1 MDRSQKVELVSTLR
15 QGVEASSIV
24 IVTQQKGLTVD
35 EVNDL
40 RRKMRGAGASY
51 KVAKNTL
58 VRRAVEGTQCEALSS
73 LLTGPTAIAFAQDPV
88 GVAKVAVEFA
98 NKNEKLKVVGGIF
111 NGQALDA
118 KAIENLSKL
127 PSLDELRAKL
137 VGLLVAPATRIA
149 GVVQAP
155 AGQLARVFAA
165 YGKTA

>member
-15 QGVEASSIV
+15 EGVEASSIV
-24 IVTQQKGLTVD
+24 IVTQQLGLTVD

-40 RRKMRGAGASY
+40 RRKMRGAGANY

-58 VRRAVEGTQCEALSS
+58 ARLAVEGTQCASLSS
-73 LLTGPTAIAFAQDPV
+73 VLTGPTAIAFAQDPV

-98 NKNEKLKVVGGIF
+98 NKNEKLKVVGGVM
-111 NGQALDA
+111 NGQYLDA
-118 KAIENLSKL
+118 KAIETLSKL
-127 PSLDELRAKL
+127 PSLDELRAKIL
-137 VGLLVAPATRIA
+137 GIITTPATRIA

-155 AGQLARVFAA
+155 AGQLARVFGA